1 MRKLLAFFPLVL
13 IPLIVGFGL
22 RFDGNPTVRYAGNFI
37 LFVVLPLTAVA
48 YVAVALALIMTGKLK
63 LGTDEP
69 VKFAEDNE
77 AAVEEM
83 NAARAEERIEEIN
96 CSQGLKSQIA
106 QAQFVAEQSAH
117 AYGASSLRGKIWGW
131 AFYSVCMLSFAA
143 IPCFLFFKIYIGA
156 IVCGAAFIAAV
167 LIAILLKTVGKSISE
182 AAYRRSY
189 RKEPSAWIEARGRV
203 VKCVMNALS
212 SSGGQDTYSAVRVT
226 AVNYRITATVNG
238 RTYIGY
244 TSRFFNMGDEIDV
257 QIPAKGKSTRMHIL

>member
-1 MRKLLAFFPLVL
+1 
-13 IPLIVGFGL
+13 
-22 RFDGNPTVRYAGNFI
+22 
-37 LFVVLPLTAVA
+37 
-48 YVAVALALIMTGKLK
+48 
-63 LGTDEP
+63 
-69 VKFAEDNE
+69 
-77 AAVEEM
+77 M
-83 NAARAEERIEEIN
+83 NAARAESVIEGIN
-96 CSQGLKSQIA
+96 SSQGLKSQTA

-117 AYGASSLRGKIWGW
+117 AYDSSSLRGKIWGW
-131 AFYSVCMLSFAA
+131 VFYSVCMLSFAA

-167 LIAILLKTVGKSISE
+167 LIAILIKTVGKSITE

-212 SSGGQDTYSAVRVT
+212 SCGGQDTYSAVRVT
-226 AVNYRITATVNG
+226 AVNYRVTATVNG

-244 TSRFFNMGDEIDV
+244 TSRFFNVGDEIDV